1 MQPAAQVLP
10 VAPPQGVFA
19 TIAGSLSGVLVAPS
33 AMLIPVLTDLFLWL
47 GVRLSPAAL
56 TGVVSDAVRHVES
69 LDRETALR
77 VTDRLSTF
85 GDITPVIA
93 LFAPSLLAGVT
104 EDSVQRSWQR
114 AEYQP
119 ASAALVA
126 LELIGLLIVSVGISA
141 IFRVWLAREIR
152 SSSQTLSALVPE
164 IVRAWAR
171 YLGFMVLVVIA
182 VLAAIPVLAAV
193 AALMLI
199 LGLNVGPMLIL
210 LVIPPVLLVAL
221 LLAFVPDAIV
231 LRRVG
236 PIRAAL
242 LSAQVVRRH
251 MLPSLGFLAVSALT
265 LSGLSLVLSSFLAN
279 TVGVVTAIVIY
290 GFVTTGLTRA
300 QLQFF
305 FDRLSTPRKD
315 GAITATVR

>member
-10 VAPPQGVFA
+10 VPPPQGVFA
-19 TIAGSLSGVLVAPS
+19 TIASSLSGVLVAPS

-56 TGVVSDAVRHVES
+56 TAVVSDAIRQVET
-69 LDRETALR
+69 LDRETVLR

-85 GDITPVIA
+85 GDITPVVA

-104 EDSVQRSWQR
+104 DDSVHRSWQR
-114 AEYQP
+114 AEFLP
-119 ASAALVA
+119 ASAGLVA
-126 LELIGLLIVSVGISA
+126 LGLVGLLIISVGISA
-141 IFRVWLAREIR
+141 IFRVWLAGEIR
-152 SSSQTLSALVPE
+152 SSSRTLSSLVPE
-164 IVRAWAR
+164 MVRAWAR
-171 YLGFMVLVVIA
+171 YLGFMFLVLIA
-182 VLAAIPVLAAV
+182 VLVAIPILAAL

-210 LVIPPVLLVAL
+210 LVIPPVLLIAL

-265 LSGLSLVLSSFLAN
+265 LSGLSLALNSFLAN

-305 FDRLSTPRKD
+305 FDRLPTARKD
-315 GAITATVR
+315 GALAATVG